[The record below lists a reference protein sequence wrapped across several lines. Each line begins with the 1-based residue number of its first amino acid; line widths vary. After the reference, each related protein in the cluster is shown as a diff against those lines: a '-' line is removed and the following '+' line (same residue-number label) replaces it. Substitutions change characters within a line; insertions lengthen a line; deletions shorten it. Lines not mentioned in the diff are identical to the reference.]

1 MTGKMRRHSCEEPAL
16 DLIGGRN
23 PSPYLHPAVR
33 ARRWIPAYARMTHE
47 CAHSCPLRH
56 SCEEPAL
63 DLIGGR
69 NPSPYLH
76 PAVRARR
83 WIPACARMTDECCH
97 SCALPSFLR
106 RACPRP
112 DRGEESIHVSCL
124 TQRIHPTISGHKSRQ
139 SGLSFSINAIF
150 QSRFHFFNCF
160 SRVMAPVI
168 SVCISK

>member
-1 MTGKMRRHSCEEPAL
+1 MLSFVLRPVIPAPSRHSCAPSRHSCV
-16 DLIGGRN
+16 GRN

-33 ARRWIPAYARMTHE
+33 ARRWIPAFARMTNLFRYS
-47 CAHSCPLRH
+47 CALRH
-56 SCEEPAL
+56 SCE
-63 DLIGGR
+63 GR

-76 PAVRARR
+76 LAVGARR

-106 RACPRP
+106 RQ
-112 DRGEESIHVSCL
+112 ESIHVSCL

-150 QSRFHFFNCF
+150 QPRFHFFNCF